1 MLRGT
6 GWLLAKVGPAAALV
20 VVALD
25 LPYALLSLGREVP
38 FTVSNLYDAFVS
50 IVGTGAVTLM
60 AQRLLSG
67 DERLGLW
74 QALRAAA
81 GRWGTL
87 VGANFFSGLSILGYL
102 LLLVVPG
109 ILKWLSLALVVPAV
123 MAGASSSGALDRSEA
138 LMKGHRGQAFAIYLV
153 TAVPLVAVLF
163 LVLAAAVLSEVAEV
177 PEADAERAVDLAL
190 GVLGPLCV
198 LPSTLATVV
207 LHAKLE
213 RASRAP

>member
-25 LPYALLSLGREVP
+25 LPYALLSLGGEVP
-38 FTVSNLYDAFVS
+38 FSVANLYDAFVS

-67 DERLGLW
+67 DERFGMW
-74 QALRAAA
+74 QALRTAA
-81 GRWGTL
+81 GRWGSL
-87 VGANFFSGLSILGYL
+87 VGANFFSGLAILGYL

-109 ILKWLSLALVVPAV
+109 VLKWLSLALVVPAV
-123 MAGASSSGALDRSEA
+123 MAGASSSGALERSEA
-138 LMKGHRGQAFAIYLV
+138 LMKGHRAQAFAIYLV

-177 PEADAERAVDLAL
+177 PEADAAAAVALAL

-207 LHAKLE
+207 LHAKHE
-213 RASRAP
+213 RASRAG